1 MEKYLKIPPE
11 IWLKV
16 FENLTV
22 RDLCQV
28 MLVSD
33 LYHIIIY
40 AIYALTGVA
49 RLERDWKYWH
59 NSQISEDIRK
69 LNMNWGLTGNSGFDV
84 IFQVSEIGIS

>member
-49 RLERDWKYWH
+49 RLERDWKH
-59 NSQISEDIRK
+59 PKAVGRCVDHEKKGFLGRISNIVRHSK
-69 LNMNWGLTGNSGFDV
+69 V
-84 IFQVSEIGIS
+84 Q